1 MRDATDFTFTLQSKR
16 SKHQDGARANK
27 KLELQCPVEDKWW
40 KLHKSTV
47 TMHLNSDHLWCSQV
61 TTVH

>member
-16 SKHQDGARANK
+16 SKHQDGARAKK

-47 TMHLNSDHLWCSQV
+47 TMHLNSDHL
-61 TTVH
+61 